1 MKIFRQYNN
10 NFYSNLKKV
19 KICNRITIAIS
30 LICIVSQIIQCILD
44 TNELHFFNSNW
55 RYFTIT
61 YMTAFYFSTSF
72 GFGEINENAH
82 KGEVKIQYFGET
94 KWDNDYIR
102 FLLHI
107 ILSFTYNLFTV
118 FMTILSLILT
128 KKIPGELWNIMGRTF
143 LFYLPI
149 YIADVFLIKNLIII
163 KNNFENSPP
172 EYKIKNIAPKK

>member
-10 NFYSNLKKV
+10 EFYLNLKKV

-30 LICIVSQIIQCILD
+30 LLCIVSQIIQCILD
-44 TNELHFFNSNW
+44 TNEWHFFNSNW
-55 RYFTIT
+55 EYFAIS
-61 YMTAFYFSTSF
+61 YMIAFYFSTSF
-72 GFGEINENAH
+72 FEMNENSH
-82 KGEVKIQYFGET
+82 KDEVKIQYFGET
-94 KWDNDYIR
+94 KWNNDYIR

-107 ILSFTYNLFTV
+107 ILSFSYNLFTV

-163 KNNFENSPP
+163 KNDFENSPP
-172 EYKIKNIAPKK
+172 EYKIKNIAPKNK